1 MLENRGE
8 SMAMK
13 SVLVVFSN
21 PVAGREDE
29 YNEWYDNTHI
39 PEVAAV
45 PGVTSATRFT
55 PKDADPSAKHG
66 YLALYELDRPGD
78 EVMADIATRM
88 ADGRIV
94 MSDALDMATVD
105 MKIWEAR

>member
-1 MLENRGE
+1 
-8 SMAMK
+8 MAEK

-45 PGVTSATRFT
+45 PGVTSATRFN
-55 PKDADPSAKHG
+55 PAVADPSGSHG

-78 EVMADIATRM
+78 EVMAELGVRM
-88 ADGRIV
+88 GDGRIN
-94 MSDALDMATVD
+94 MSDSLDMATID
-105 MKIWEAR
+105 MKIWTAR